1 MGIFEKVFGSYSDRE
16 LKRIQPIAD
25 KVLKLEGKYAA
36 MSNKELQA
44 MTPALKERLANGETL
59 DDILPD
65 AFAAC
70 REAAWRVLGLKHFP
84 VDITAIITVSDNGR
98 STGRLRKE
106 FSTPAVGDIRHVLSN
121 LSTLP
126 DEVKN
131 IMEYRM
137 STYSDLNG
145 HSMGNL
151 ILTSYFK
158 KTGNL
163 KKSIEYMSHLLN
175 IEHTVLPLSEDYLTL
190 MGETDDGE
198 IIEGEEEITYAKK
211 HYKRLFYKEEF
222 HVLPEVLQSI
232 EEADLIILSMGS
244 LITSILP
251 HLICPDVATAINKA
265 KAKVIYVC
273 NAMTQ
278 PGETDNFGVSDHVN
292 VLENYIGKGRMDA
305 VIVSNNVMPQE
316 LLDKYSTQ
324 EQKDQVVIDYDN
336 IAKAGYELIES
347 DLLTTA
353 DGTIKHDTLKL
364 SSLIFLYLMNIK

>member
-1 MGIFEKVFGSYSDRE
+1 MERKKVVVFGGGTGASN
-16 LKRIQPIAD
+16 
-25 KVLKLEGKYAA
+25 VL
-36 MSNKELQA
+36 
-44 MTPALKERLANGETL
+44 R
-59 DDILPD
+59 
-65 AFAAC
+65 
-70 REAAWRVLGLKHFP
+70 GLKHFP

-126 DEVKN
+126 EEVKD

-158 KTGNL
+158 ETGNL
-163 KKSIEYMSHLLN
+163 KKSIEYMSKLLR

-211 HYKRLFYKEEF
+211 HYKRIFYKEDF
-222 HVLPEVLQSI
+222 KVLPEVLKSI
-232 EEADLIILSMGS
+232 EEANLIILSMGS
-244 LITSILP
+244 LYTSILP
-251 HLICPDVATAINKA
+251 HLICPDVANAISKA
-265 KAKVIYVC
+265 NARVMYVC

-292 VLENYIGKGRMDA
+292 VLEKYIGKDRIDA
-305 VIVSNNVMPQE
+305 VVVSNNVMPKE
-316 LLDKYSTQ
+316 LLEKYSSE
-324 EQKDQVVIDYDN
+324 EQKDQVIIDYEN
-336 IAKAGYELIES
+336 IRKAKYELIES

>member
-1 MGIFEKVFGSYSDRE
+1 MERKKIVVLGGGTGASN
-16 LKRIQPIAD
+16 
-25 KVLKLEGKYAA
+25 VLK
-36 MSNKELQA
+36 
-44 MTPALKERLANGETL
+44 
-59 DDILPD
+59 
-65 AFAAC
+65 
-70 REAAWRVLGLKHFP
+70 GLKFFP
-84 VDITAIITVSDNGR
+84 FDITAIITVSDNGA

-121 LSTLP
+121 LSPLP

-131 IMEYRM
+131 IMEYRLD
-137 STYSDLNG
+137 TYSDLRG
-145 HSMGNL
+145 HAMGNL

-163 KKSIEYMSHLLN
+163 KLSIEYMSKLLG

-211 HYKRLFYKEEF
+211 HYKRLFYKEDF
-222 HVLPEVLQSI
+222 HVLPEVLKSI

-251 HLICPDVATAINKA
+251 HLICPDVANAINKA

-278 PGETDNFGVSDHVN
+278 PGETDNFGVTDHVN
-292 VLENYIGKGRMDA
+292 VLEGYIGKDRIDA
-305 VIVSNNVMPQE
+305 VIVSNNVMPAD
-316 LLDKYSTQ
+316 LLEKYSTQ
-324 EQKDQVVIDYDN
+324 EQKDQVVIDYEN
-336 IAKAGYELIES
+336 IEKAKFELIES
-347 DLLTTA
+347 DLLTTE
-353 DGTIKHDTLKL
+353 DGTIKHHTLKL
-364 SSLIFLYLMNIK
+364 SSLIFSYLMNIK

>member
-1 MGIFEKVFGSYSDRE
+1 MERKKVVVFGGGTGASN
-16 LKRIQPIAD
+16 
-25 KVLKLEGKYAA
+25 VL
-36 MSNKELQA
+36 
-44 MTPALKERLANGETL
+44 R
-59 DDILPD
+59 
-65 AFAAC
+65 
-70 REAAWRVLGLKHFP
+70 GLKHFP

-158 KTGNL
+158 ETGNL
-163 KKSIEYMSHLLN
+163 KKSIEYMSKLLR

-211 HYKRLFYKEEF
+211 HYKRIFYKEDF
-222 HVLPEVLQSI
+222 QVLPEVLKSI
-232 EEADLIILSMGS
+232 EEAHLIILSMGS
-244 LITSILP
+244 LYTSILP
-251 HLICPDVATAINKA
+251 HLICPDVANAINKA
-265 KAKVIYVC
+265 KARVVYVC

-292 VLENYIGKGRMDA
+292 VLEKYIGKDRLDA
-305 VIVSNNVMPQE
+305 VIVSNNVMPKE
-316 LLDKYSTQ
+316 LLEKYSTE

-336 IAKAGYELIES
+336 IRKARYELIES

>member
-1 MGIFEKVFGSYSDRE
+1 MTRKKIVVFGGGTGASN
-16 LKRIQPIAD
+16 
-25 KVLKLEGKYAA
+25 VL
-36 MSNKELQA
+36 N
-44 MTPALKERLANGETL
+44 
-59 DDILPD
+59 
-65 AFAAC
+65 
-70 REAAWRVLGLKHFP
+70 GLKHFP

-211 HYKRLFYKEEF
+211 HYKRLFYKEDF
-222 HVLPEVLQSI
+222 HVLPEVIQSI

-251 HLICPDVATAINKA
+251 HLICPDVANAINKA

-336 IAKAGYELIES
+336 IAKASYELIES